1 MEAPVIS
8 TDVLARYAG
17 DAALEVAGVSGLTRD
32 AAEVASSAEKADV
45 VVHLEL
51 EWGASAD
58 AVIWSPS
65 PSAPVLTLRR
75 IAPILVAR
83 ERGLRPSS
91 ARRPDGLA

>member
-8 TDVLARYAG
+8 PDVLARYAG

-32 AAEVASSAEKADV
+32 AAEVSSSTEKADV

-58 AVIWSPS
+58 AV
-65 PSAPVLTLRR
+65 ARQVQER
-75 IAPILVAR
+75 VAEYLGR
-83 ERGLRPSS
+83 MANLDVASVDVVVERVGTPPAKR
-91 ARRPDGLA
+91 